1 MVPKNLATG
10 SRSHGISP
18 ALGLPGM
25 SSDSWN
31 AADSRA
37 SLAVSLLGPCSLLLT
52 SLLPP
57 CHSSVPG
64 NLTLLQPILHMLAEQ
79 QPERAKSEQVVPH
92 FRDSSLPGAT
102 CRTSGCSPKPT
113 FPPYFLTLPSQLI
126 NMASDPV
133 DNVIFVHVAPFTW
146 GSGPF
151 PAGGDLSDCVRPSP
165 CHVSGGSALGSN
177 ACGLEHWPSPY

>member
-1 MVPKNLATG
+1 MWFQRTWPRG
-10 SRSHGISP
+10 QGRSHGISP

-113 FPPYFLTLPSQLI
+113 FPPDFLTLPSQLI

-133 DNVIFVHVAPFTW
+133 DTCDFCSCSSLYLGEWTIPCW
-146 GSGPF
+146 R
-151 PAGGDLSDCVRPSP
+151 RP
-165 CHVSGGSALGSN
+165 
-177 ACGLEHWPSPY
+177 